1 MTGDERATIDGGFDS
16 SRRAVARAALL
27 GAAGLLL
34 VVAVAFSIL
43 PAGSP
48 VSWWRQ
54 YDATTWLF
62 FVGVF
67 GFVGATLGVGWQ
79 QGCRVAAAGIVG
91 LLLVLPAVP
100 PIAFGESP
108 DSWFVLGGTAVVVVP
123 FALVAVPIEHVRRTA
138 DRSRPT
144 RLEWL
149 ALAVGVGHLLAVDRL
164 KTALEHRPLLPPPT
178 ELGAVDPYGLALL
191 IAFTV
196 SLVLLGAVPVVLAG
210 RLRLLTPPAAVL
222 VAFGWASYR
231 TWLRSLETL
240 PPEGPGFGIS
250 PTPLTLYAWGASAL
264 LVGVLVL
271 AGLEYL
277 VRRTLGIAPP
287 PSLVGDGS
295 RGERR

>member
-1 MTGDERATIDGGFDS
+1 MTGGSSTIDGGCDS
-16 SRRAVARAALL
+16 SRQALVRAALL
-27 GAAGLLL
+27 GAGTLLI

-48 VSWWRQ
+48 IPWWRQ
-54 YDATTWLF
+54 YDAATWLF

-67 GFVGATLGVGWQ
+67 GIVGATLGVGWQ
-79 QGCRVAAAGIVG
+79 QGCRVAVAGIVG
-91 LLLVLPAVP
+91 LLLVLSAVP
-100 PIAFGESP
+100 PIAFGEPP

-123 FALVAVPIEHVRRTA
+123 FALVAVPLEYVLRA
-138 DRSRPT
+138 VDRPRPT
-144 RLEWL
+144 RVEWL
-149 ALAVGVGHLLAVDRL
+149 ALAVGVGHLLVVHWL
-164 KTALEHRPLLPPPT
+164 KTTLEHRPLLPSPT

-191 IAFTV
+191 VTFTV
-196 SLVLLGAVPVVLAG
+196 GLVLLGAMPVVLAW
-210 RLRLLTPPAAVL
+210 RLRLLTPPTAVL

-240 PPEGPGFGIS
+240 PPAGPGFGIS
-250 PTPLTLYAWGASAL
+250 PTPLTLYAWGASVL